1 MAKLFFIL
9 KGAAASVIYFLWS
22 VRHGNFDEWYEEH
35 AKTFLS
41 GCGGFIMAFYAQLGE
56 VTEVPSWWVMT
67 SSDKHQ
73 LLLSFIMGAGS
84 FCIVMLKS
92 LAGGVVG
99 ASVPSIVK
107 ILKDSYNWVRSK
119 VIGWVTGTKRPKD
132 SEGDQL

>member
-1 MAKLFFIL
+1 MAKLFFVF
-9 KGAAASVIYFLWS
+9 KGAAASVVYFLWS
-22 VRHGNFDEWYEEH
+22 IRNGSFDEWYEEH

-41 GCGGFIMAFYAQLGE
+41 GCGGFIVAFYTQLDG
-56 VTEVPSWWVMT
+56 VTEAPSWWIMT

-73 LLLSFIMGAGS
+73 LFLSFIMGAGS

-107 ILKDSYNWVRSK
+107 ILKDCWNWL
-119 VIGWVTGTKRPKD
+119 TGKDGDGPKT
-132 SEGDQL
+132 DQGSNKD